1 MRSFMYIIE
10 IVVYF
15 LKLFIYICKKYESEQ
30 FGTKDIGEIIIRYR
44 GET

>member
-15 LKLFIYICKKYESEQ
+15 LNIYICKKYESEQ
-30 FGTKDIGEIIIRYR
+30 FGTKDIGEIIIRNR